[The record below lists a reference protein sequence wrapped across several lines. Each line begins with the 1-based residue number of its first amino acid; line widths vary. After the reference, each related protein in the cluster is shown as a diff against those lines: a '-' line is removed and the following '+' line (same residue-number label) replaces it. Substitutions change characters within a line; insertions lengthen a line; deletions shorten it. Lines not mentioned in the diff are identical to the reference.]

1 MERNDTLMAGP
12 GAEEKDLV
20 ELGLDQAIQTP
31 EASWMP
37 RWSRNGGRQITE
49 TVFGP
54 TIKGLELALLAKGSA
69 LALNPTASHKTPR
82 Q

>member
-1 MERNDTLMAGP
+1 MTPLWRDP
-12 GAEEKDLV
+12 PQKKKDV
-20 ELGLDQAIQTP
+20 AELGLNPAIQTP